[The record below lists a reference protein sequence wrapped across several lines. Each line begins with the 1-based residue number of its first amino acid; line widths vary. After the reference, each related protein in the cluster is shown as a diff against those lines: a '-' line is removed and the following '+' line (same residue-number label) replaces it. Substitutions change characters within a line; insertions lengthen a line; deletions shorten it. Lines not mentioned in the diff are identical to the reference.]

1 MKKILIGT
9 SALVAAG
16 MIAAP
21 GAMAAE
27 KIKLGLGGFMSQ
39 YAGYTNQEG
48 SYEKAT
54 STSYAGFDVKGNT
67 EIYAQGSTKLDNGMT
82 VGAQV
87 QIEGEKQN
95 NGSTVDWSFLYLTS
109 PTFGTL
115 QLGEVGDTASQMLHN
130 APNAGN
136 ASQWAALN
144 SVKEWVV
151 GPAAVNQL
159 HWTFD
164 VEDSAAINYITPS
177 FSGFKAGVT
186 FVPDTAETTALTA
199 TGTTATGGTP
209 NYATGGQTSKWGASA
224 AYDATF
230 DGVKIGAD
238 IARWSYDNNTTSTSY
253 NASYKDTRFGLN
265 VGVAGFTVGGSYL
278 KHDIKNAATLGGTHG
293 KVYEVGAQY
302 ATGPYAVSLSY
313 WKSSVEGTVAATTA
327 ANDTVKIW
335 NLGGKYAMGPGV
347 DVKGSI
353 ARVDYN
359 DETNTLANNN
369 KGWTAHAGISLSF

>member
-39 YAGYTNQEG
+39 YAGYTTQEA
-48 SYEKAT
+48 SYETAT
-54 STSYAGFDVKGNT
+54 STSYSSFDVKGNT
-67 EIYAQGSTKLDNGMT
+67 EIYAQGSTKLDNGIT

-87 QIEGEKQN
+87 QMEADKQN
-95 NGSTVDWSFLYLTS
+95 NAVGTDWSFLYLTS
-109 PTFGTL
+109 PTMGTL
-115 QLGEVGDTASQMLHN
+115 QLGEAGDTASQMLHN

-136 ASQWAALN
+136 ATQWAALN
-144 SVKEWVV
+144 SVREWVV
-151 GPAAVNQL
+151 RPAAVSQL
-159 HWTFD
+159 TWTFD
-164 VEDSAAINYITPS
+164 VEDSSTINYITPS
-177 FSGFKAGVT
+177 FSGFKAGMTV
-186 FVPDTAETTALTA
+186 VPDTADTSAA
-199 TGTTATGGTP
+199 GATGGTP
-209 NYATGGQTSKWGASA
+209 NGGAGGQTSKIGYSA

-238 IARWSYDNNTTSTSY
+238 IARWSYDSNAATNLR
-253 NASYKDTRFGLN
+253 NASFKDTRFGLN
-265 VGVAGFTVGGSYL
+265 VGVAGFTLGGSYM
-278 KHDIKNAATLGGTHG
+278 KHDIKNVATLGGTHG

-313 WKSSVEGTVAATTA
+313 WKSSVEGTVATTTA

-335 NLGGKYAMGPGV
+335 NLGASYAMGPGV
-347 DVKGSI
+347 SVKGSI
-353 ARVDYN
+353 AKMDYK
-359 DETNTLANNN
+359 DETTNLSNNN
-369 KGWTAHAGISLSF
+369 EGWTAHAGISLSF